1 MFTSILTPTVKSYTD
16 KSIRTQ
22 LYGITMTLASPS
34 TNALTALI
42 IFQLVMLTAMFT
54 QTEPHPPLTIPLFA
68 MGPFLGA
75 AIALAVCAI
84 LSGSEATRPGRY
96 LAILAT
102 IAALLSFGP
111 QKWFDPL
118 FPQIWPAVIGAQI
131 CAVVIAL
138 RIFERQKDSKP
149 AN

>member
-1 MFTSILTPTVKSYTD
+1 MTP
-16 KSIRTQ
+16 
-22 LYGITMTLASPS
+22 ASPT
-34 TNALTALI
+34 TNALSALI
-42 IFQLVMLTAMFT
+42 ILQLVMLTAMFT
-54 QTEPHPPLTIPLFA
+54 LTEPHPPRTIPLFA

-84 LSGSEATRPGRY
+84 LSGSETTRTGRY
-96 LAILAT
+96 LAIFAT

-131 CAVVIAL
+131 CAVVIAF
-138 RIFERQKDSKP
+138 RIYVRQKDPKP
-149 AN
+149 VN